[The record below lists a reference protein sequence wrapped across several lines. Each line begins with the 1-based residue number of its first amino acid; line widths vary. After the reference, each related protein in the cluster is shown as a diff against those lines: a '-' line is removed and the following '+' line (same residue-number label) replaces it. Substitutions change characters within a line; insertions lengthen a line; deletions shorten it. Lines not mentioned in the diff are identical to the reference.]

1 MPIDEH
7 GVEPVCRVLAI
18 IAKTL
23 LSNNVIRFT
32 VALFIFTMLFALAT
46 SARIETA
53 VPNLV
58 MWAAAALGF
67 SSIIAF
73 LFLIDYAARLL
84 RPVSIVWRVGEA
96 GHSVIKSVSPNMVK
110 STVSTPERFCIG
122 WPDRQPSW
130 QIGNCSGCTS
140 GGAGRRSAPRW
151 RCDRIRAVR
160 WRFRC
165 RGRTSFLLHGNSGAI
180 DERKLRGAVAFGPER
195 TIEQDSTFAFR
206 VIVDI
211 AIKALSK
218 AINDLTTA
226 VLAIDQVH
234 RLLRMVGTRHRH
246 DEQIVDGTGLLRVV
260 FRTPN
265 WKDFVWLTFREIR
278 HYGAENFQ
286 IARRLRAM
294 IDNLVQTLPENRRPA
309 LRQEL
314 DLLDRTI

>member
-96 GHSVIKSVSPNMVK
+96 GHSVIKSVYPNMVK
-110 STVSTPERFCIG
+110 STDAPAASRQHLGV
-122 WPDRQPSW
+122 PDRIVSHR
-130 QIGNCSGCTS
+130 G
-140 GGAGRRSAPRW
+140 RSAIVLAVHLEALVDEAR
-151 RCDRIRAVR
+151 RA
-160 WRFRC
+160 
-165 RGRTSFLLHGNSGAI
+165 
-180 DERKLRGAVAFGPER
+180 GAV
-195 TIEQDSTFAFR
+195 IEFAPC
-206 VIVDI
+206 
-211 AIKALSK
+211 
-218 AINDLTTA
+218 
-226 VLAIDQVH
+226 
-234 RLLRMVGTRHRH
+234 VG
-246 DEQIVDGTGLLRVV
+246 
-260 FRTPN
+260 
-265 WKDFVWLTFREIR
+265 DFVAVGEPLFCCMAIPVRSTNVSC
-278 HYGAENFQ
+278 GV
-286 IARRLRAM
+286 RLRSGRNAPSNKTPRSHFASLS
-294 IDNLVQTLPENRRPA
+294 ISRSKHCRRPSM
-309 LRQEL
+309 
-314 DLLDRTI
+314 I